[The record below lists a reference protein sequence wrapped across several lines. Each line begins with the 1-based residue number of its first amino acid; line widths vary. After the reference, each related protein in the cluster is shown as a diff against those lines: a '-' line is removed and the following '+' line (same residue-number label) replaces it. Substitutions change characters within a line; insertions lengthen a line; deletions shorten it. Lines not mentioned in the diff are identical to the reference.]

1 MQEVRARNQMFVCD
15 LTRLNPQIQKM
26 IVRTRDEQGHEYFD
40 TTKLVDYLN
49 RKFNPRKKSND
60 PDRQLIVA
68 IVHNRDA
75 SRNGDGTVKIGHDNK
90 PILRDPHLHV
100 GRHTKNATTLKSFA
114 VAMMEPS
121 ERIETKQNVDKFEK
135 KYGQHNWENL
145 VSYLFHHT
153 KNALKDGKFVYPFE
167 WGAGN
172 FDFRGLVNRATADA
186 EKAGNRKRSKAYEMR
201 EEQASEDELVDF
213 YKKKILAGEVDPYD
227 YLYDSDLEIAYLR
240 DSKKL
245 EKARD
250 MWAHKVLSAY
260 QNWQRASIS
269 VETDKYMHNPNRLK
283 VDEKLQKRWK
293 DELDKLNFVPQISTN
308 YYFEGPAGV
317 GKTTLANYVAGS
329 FDDENRPRGVYVAR
343 GKKNQF
349 DEYEGQHAIVLD
361 DLRSNS
367 LSAETWTQILDPN
380 MAVRA
385 ISKRY
390 HNGIAVGLKNVSL
403 TNTQSLEQFGRYIHG
418 NSTDG
423 DDDDDGLRE
432 PVEQYYRRFKGVF
445 KCKTFEV
452 RHDDEAGDLGVLTY
466 DYYDII
472 KPSDE
477 ELAEMKAY
485 RQALIEK
492 QGDNGFLFTPLDW
505 PQVLHGYEH
514 TGPGEFEKHET
525 RYYLQIRKRDRHLVL
540 PLQLFV
546 ESGDLTADQAKMW
559 SRLDAQDIADT
570 TAPDYDR
577 DAHDPILVQAS
588 QRLANADYKK
598 FAENEKK
605 LSQVG
610 KVKADKGNI

>member
-15 LTRLNPQIQKM
+15 LTRLNPSIQKM
-26 IVRTRDEQGHEYFD
+26 IVRTHDEQGNEYFD

-49 RKFNPRKKSND
+49 RKFNPHKKSND

-68 IVHNRDA
+68 IVHNRDV
-75 SRNGDGTVKIGHDNK
+75 SRNGDGTPKIGHDGK

-114 VAMMEPS
+114 VAMMEPP
-121 ERIETKQNVDKFEK
+121 ERVETKQNVDKFEK

-145 VSYLFHHT
+145 VSYLFHQT
-153 KNALKDGKFVYPFE
+153 KNALREGKFVYPFS

-172 FDFRGLVNRATADA
+172 FDFKGLVNRATANA

-213 YKKKILAGEVDPYD
+213 YKKKILAGEVDPYN

-361 DLRSNS
+361 DFRSNT
-367 LSAETWTQILDPN
+367 LGPETWTQILDPN
-380 MAVRA
+380 IAVRA

-403 TNTQSLEQFGRYIHG
+403 TNTQPLEQFARYI
-418 NSTDG
+418 G
-423 DDDDDGLRE
+423 DDDDGSLRE

-452 RHDDEAGDLGVLTY
+452 KHDDEAGDLGVLTY
-466 DYYDII
+466 DYYDVV
-472 KPSDE
+472 KLSDD
-477 ELAEMKAY
+477 ELAKMNAY
-485 RQALIEK
+485 RQ
-492 QGDNGFLFTPLDW
+492 GFI
-505 PQVLHGYEH
+505 GKYGKEH
-514 TGPGEFEKHET
+514 DT
-525 RYYLQIRKRDRHLVL
+525 RYYLKIRKRDRHLVL

-577 DAHDPILVQAS
+577 DAHDPILIQAS
-588 QRLANADYKK
+588 QRLANDDYKK

-605 LSQVG
+605 LSQIG
-610 KVKADKGNI
+610 DVKAGKGNI